1 MTFNSPEFAVFLPIV
16 LLGYF
21 LISARHWRGR
31 KAWLLVASY
40 AFYMSWNPGFV
51 ILLLITTLADFVLA
65 RQIERTRDPAG
76 RRALLLLSIGTNLG
90 MLGFFKYGAFV
101 FANTAWLL
109 RPLLGDRTAVF
120 DVVLPIG
127 ISFYTFESLSY
138 TIDVYRGRIAACRSL
153 LDFSLFLAFFPHL
166 VAGPIVRPATFLPQL
181 DAPPRMREAAVEDAL
196 ARIVIGLVKKVLLA
210 DLLGEY
216 VDRVFDVPSAYAGTN
231 VLLAIYAYAFQIYYD
246 FAGYTDIAL
255 GVAGLFGLVLPEN
268 FDRPYLAES
277 PRDFWRRWHISLSTW
292 LRDYLYVPLGGD
304 RISPRRTAWNLFV
317 TMVLGGLWHGAAWH
331 FVAWGA
337 YHGGLLAGER
347 ALHDRGVP
355 WLPAT
360 VTGRRL
366 ITFHLVCLGWVLFR
380 APDIAGAA
388 NVLRNLWGWG
398 FVSSRLATQ
407 TAILVAVA
415 AALHAGL
422 PARDARAAWVRIPPW
437 AQGAAYAAVFGA
449 MLLLA
454 PASARFIYFQF

>member
-1 MTFNSPEFAVFLPIV
+1 MAFNSSEFAVFLPIV

-21 LISARHWRGR
+21 LISARRWRGR

-40 AFYMSWNPGFV
+40 AFYMSWNPAFV
-51 ILLLITTLADFVLA
+51 VLLLITTLADFILA
-65 RQIERTRDPAG
+65 RRIERATSPTG
-76 RRALLLLSIGTNLG
+76 RRALLCLSVGANLG

-109 RPLLGDRTAVF
+109 RPVLGEATAVF

-166 VAGPIVRPATFLPQL
+166 VAGPIVRPAAFLPQL
-181 DAPPRMREAAVEDAL
+181 AAPPRMRGTAVEDAL
-196 ARIVIGLVKKVLLA
+196 ARITIGLIKKVLLA

-216 VDRVFDVPSAYAGTN
+216 VDHVFEIPGAYAGTN

-255 GVAGLFGLVLPEN
+255 GVAGLFGLTLPEN

-292 LRDYLYVPLGGD
+292 LRDYLYVPLGGS
-304 RISPRRTAWNLFV
+304 RISSRRTYWNLMV

-347 ALHDRGVP
+347 ALRDRGTSWMP
-355 WLPAT
+355 ST

-366 ITFHLVCLGWVLFR
+366 LTFHVVCLGWVLFR
-380 APDIAGAA
+380 APDVAGAVT
-388 NVLRNLWGWG
+388 VLRSLVGWG
-398 FVSSRLATQ
+398 FVSSRLTTQ

-415 AALHAGL
+415 AGLHVGL
-422 PARDARAAWVRIPPW
+422 PARDARAAWVRMPAW
-437 AQGAAYAAVFGA
+437 VQGAAYAGAFAA

-454 PASARFIYFQF
+454 PANARFIYFQF